1 MVNRRIVGARGV
13 EMMPKSNTPATGEIT
28 PEKLYFRR
36 REFIRNSL
44 LFTVTGTSL
53 GGTLLW
59 LMKGLRA
66 EGNKTASS
74 GAALAA
80 PAEDSSLLTIS
91 RRYDY
96 ASGEPETPF
105 QSLTTY
111 NNFYEFATHKPDPP

>member
-1 MVNRRIVGARGV
+1 MVDRWIVCARGA
-13 EMMPKSNTPATGEIT
+13 EMMPKSNTPASSEVT
-28 PEKLYFRR
+28 PEKLYLRR

-44 LFTVTGTSL
+44 LFSVTSTSL

-66 EGNKTASS
+66 EGHKTSS
-74 GAALAA
+74 SAGALAA
-80 PAEDSSLLTIS
+80 SAEDPSLLTIS

-105 QSLTTY
+105 
-111 NNFYEFATHKPDPP
+111 